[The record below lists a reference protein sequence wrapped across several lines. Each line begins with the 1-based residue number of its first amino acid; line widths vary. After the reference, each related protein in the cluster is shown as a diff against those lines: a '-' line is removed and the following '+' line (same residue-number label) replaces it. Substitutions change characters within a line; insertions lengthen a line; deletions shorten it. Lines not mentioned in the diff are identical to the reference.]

1 MGDGDPRT
9 WPGHVE
15 TQSGRERSERI
26 WLDDGPRPV
35 GESWR
40 CHEDRIMSVLVP
52 TQVAALDV
60 VPETRVLDTERLGDH
75 VDRLYRAARALT
87 GCPHQ
92 AEDLV
97 QDMYLKLLRRPRDV
111 HGDDDLRYLLIAL
124 RNTFLT
130 SRTDR
135 RMPTPEEALTR
146 DVLDCVSEL
155 PPKLRDV
162 IIAVDVVGLSYREAA
177 DVIGL
182 PLGTV
187 MSRLYRARA
196 RVVEAHEA

>member
-1 MGDGDPRT
+1 
-9 WPGHVE
+9 
-15 TQSGRERSERI
+15 
-26 WLDDGPRPV
+26 
-35 GESWR
+35 
-40 CHEDRIMSVLVP
+40 MSVLAS
-52 TQVAALDV
+52 TQAAPSDV
-60 VPETRVLDTERLGDH
+60 VPATRALDTERLGDH

-97 QDMYLKLLRRPRDV
+97 QETYLKLLRRPRNI

-130 SRTDR
+130 SRR
-135 RMPTPEEALTR
+135 RMTLPSLTR

-162 IIAVDVVGLSYREAA
+162 VIAVDVVGLSHREAA

-182 PLGTV
+182 PPGTV

-196 RVVEAHEA
+196 RVAEAHDA